1 MDEQIAARFGIAII
15 LVIFV
20 ALLLGIVFTEPSLSL
35 SSSSESYNIDST
47 IPELQ
52 NEDRGVAT
60 TVSTEPSTP
69 SQRTLSDDLS
79 STNEHTV
86 ENGTLRNKT
95 RQNHTAQTTSV
106 VVSLESA
113 PNGLRKYAVRIT
125 TDTNATITAIEPSLI
140 EGRFFQVA
148 TGGMNETFA
157 ELRGVDLIG
166 TKGAFNDSKR
176 LFTVTFDERV
186 TQESINLSVSQ
197 LSNNNGEPISR
208 DEVSYITI
216 NSNSVFTDP
225 LGNNP
230 TVPTDPDHDGLYED
244 IDGNKKLEIHDVTNL
259 VLLSAESL
267 NEKQTIAVDFNKN
280 NKAGLVDAIYL
291 FLELMNRKWF

>member
-1 MDEQIAARFGIAII
+1 MNESMAAKFITVTTLIMFIAV
-15 LVIFV
+15 LS
-20 ALLLGIVFTEPSLSL
+20 GIVFTEPSLSP
-35 SSSSESYNIDST
+35 SASPEPYNIDST
-47 IPELQ
+47 IPEVQ
-52 NEDRGVAT
+52 NENDGAV
-60 TVSTEPSTP
+60 VSTKTTTS
-69 SQRTLSDDLS
+69 SQQTLSYNRS

-86 ENGTLRNKT
+86 ENGALRDKT
-95 RQNHTAQTTSV
+95 KQNHTAQATSV

-113 PNGLRKYAVRIT
+113 PNGLRKYDVRIT

-148 TGGMNETFA
+148 TGGTNETFA

-166 TKGAFNDSKR
+166 TKGEFNNSKR

-244 IDGNKKLEIHDVTNL
+244 IDGNGELEIHDVIDL
-259 VLLSAESL
+259 VFLSAESL

-280 NKAGLVDAIYL
+280 NKIGLVDTIYL
-291 FLELMNRKWF
+291 FVELINRQWF

>member
-1 MDEQIAARFGIAII
+1 MNTSITAKLITVITLI
-15 LVIFV
+15 IFV
-20 ALLLGIVFTEPSLSL
+20 AVLPGIVFTEPSLSP
-35 SSSSESYNIDST
+35 SVSSEPYKIDSI

-52 NEDRGVAT
+52 NENEGAVTAVSTKAT
-60 TVSTEPSTP
+60 TS
-69 SQRTLSDDLS
+69 SQQTLSYNLS

-86 ENGTLRNKT
+86 ENGTLSDKT
-95 RQNHTAQTTSV
+95 KQNHTAQTTSV

-113 PNGLRKYAVRIT
+113 PNGLQKYAVRIT
-125 TDTNATITAIEPSLI
+125 TGTNATITAIEPSLI

-148 TGGMNETFA
+148 TGGTNETFA

-166 TKGAFNDSKR
+166 TKGAFNDSKQ

-208 DEVSYITI
+208 DKVSYITI

-225 LGNNP
+225 LGDNP

-244 IDGNKKLEIHDVTNL
+244 IDGNGELEIHDVIDL
-259 VLLSAESL
+259 VFLSPESL
-267 NEKQTIAVDFNKN
+267 NEKQTVAVDFNKN
-280 NKAGLVDAIYL
+280 NKLGLVDTIYL
-291 FLELMNRKWF
+291 FIELINRQWF